1 MKKVPIEKT
10 GLKNIKLIINVKI
23 IIIKWYVVNKQNN
36 INDLIAKILLYEME
50 RPVKNREY
58 RVILILNE
66 SPNT

>member
-10 GLKNIKLIINVKI
+10 GLKNNKLIINVKVI
-23 IIIKWYVVNKQNN
+23 IINWYVVNKQNN
-36 INDLIAKILLYEME
+36 INDLIAKILLYEMD
-50 RPVKNREY
+50 RPVKNKEY